1 MDSKEIHRWVND
13 SDSSVRGFSIYNQKV
28 SVFKSE
34 VRKRSSFQRRA
45 EQIELD
51 LQALVSQVELPN
63 VDFVA
68 SLGDGGCVSLAS
80 CKPIFLQ
87 AKQINNVCREGIF
100 MPPRSSNGFVSEAG
114 RFSKAGRFSRH
125 DRAGGVLREHKSM
138 QVPFGNKLNKAF
150 FRGSTTGANYTPQNW
165 RMMQRSRVVQVSLHF
180 PGLLDARFTKVHGGS
195 QRSEVE
201 SEVESEMRAAGFL
214 GPRVS
219 QDDQWRYKL
228 IVALDGNSVPDELMS
243 QLASNSV
250 VLKPESD
257 HAEYWYAELV
267 PWEHYIPFKKDAS
280 DLAQV
285 IEMSLKNQTL
295 LQHIARESTS
305 FVSSRLNPSRIMC
318 YWGLL
323 LRQYAVHLY
332 APSFPPG
339 TSSVDTAVS
348 WFTSMPPAGSPAPGR
363 KTQTASYTQTAS
375 SAQTA
380 QNEDDPTSKASNK
393 GVCVFTF
400 VCACASVRPLCIEG
414 GEDA

>member
-1 MDSKEIHRWVND
+1 MK
-13 SDSSVRGFSIYNQKV
+13 
-28 SVFKSE
+28 
-34 VRKRSSFQRRA
+34 
-45 EQIELD
+45 
-51 LQALVSQVELPN
+51 
-63 VDFVA
+63 
-68 SLGDGGCVSLAS
+68 
-80 CKPIFLQ
+80 
-87 AKQINNVCREGIF
+87 
-100 MPPRSSNGFVSEAG
+100 
-114 RFSKAGRFSRH
+114 
-125 DRAGGVLREHKSM
+125 
-138 QVPFGNKLNKAF
+138 VPFRNKLNKAF
-150 FRGSTTGANYTPQNW
+150 FRGTMTGASYTPQNW
-165 RMMQRSRVVQVSLHF
+165 RLMQRSRVVQVSLQF

-195 QRSEVE
+195 QR

-305 FVSSRLNPSRIMC
+305 FVLSRLNPSRIMC
-318 YWGLL
+318 CWGLL

-332 APSFPPG
+332 TPSFPPG

-348 WFTSMPPAGSPAPGR
+348 WFTSKPRAGSPAPCR
-363 KTQTASYTQTAS
+363 NTQTASCTQTS
-375 SAQTA
+375 TQMG
-380 QNEDDPTSKASNK
+380 DDPTSKASNK
-393 GVCVFTF
+393 GVCVFAL
-400 VCACASVRPLCIEG
+400 VCAGVFVRPMCVCVRCRYNDPEKQRKSIQLCHVSIQLCLKSIPFSFAVWLH
-414 GEDA
+414 DNLNLKNHQHILRTYQV

>member
-1 MDSKEIHRWVND
+1 MDSKEIRRWVND
-13 SDSSVRGFSIYNQKV
+13 SDSSVQGFSIHNQKV
-28 SVFKSE
+28 SVFKSK
-34 VRKRSSFQRRA
+34 VRKRSSFQLRA
-45 EQIELD
+45 EQIESD
-51 LQALVSQVELPN
+51 LQALVSHVELPN
-63 VDFVA
+63 VDFFA
-68 SLGDGGCVSLAS
+68 SLRDGECVSFAS

-100 MPPRSSNGFVSEAG
+100 MPPRSANGFVSEAG
-114 RFSKAGRFSRH
+114 LFSKAISRQY
-125 DRAGGVLREHKSM
+125 RTGSVLREQDNM
-138 QVPFGNKLNKAF
+138 NVPFRNKVNKAF
-150 FRGSTTGANYTPQNW
+150 FRGTMTGANHTPQNW
-165 RMMQRSRVVQVSLHF
+165 RLMQRSRVVQVSLQF

-195 QRSEVE
+195 QR

-295 LQHIARESTS
+295 LQHIARESAS

-332 APSFPPG
+332 TPSVPPV

-348 WFTSMPPAGSPAPGR
+348 WFTSMPPAGSPAPR
-363 KTQTASYTQTAS
+363 KNTQTAS
-375 SAQTA
+375 STQTA
-380 QNEDDPTSKASNK
+380 QMGNDPTSKASNK
-393 GVCVFTF
+393 GVCVFAL
-400 VCACASVRPLCIEG
+400 VCWCVRASHVCVCQMPI
-414 GEDA
+414 